1 MFNERRLINY
11 VSKTHNNAYGIFAE
25 ISDDLGDLK
34 IPEVPPM
41 IQMAY
46 AYARRAAAAG
56 LYYQN
61 IFTNEQFMY
70 VQSIFKA
77 YQFSTGHTVEFQEAA
92 CAQSQE
98 FLQSYDRRL
107 TKQASGLLVAA
118 ALAAGNVM
126 PQGLPINSVDWV
138 FAMVKKSL
146 SNG

>member
-1 MFNERRLINY
+1 MFQQRLIHY

-61 IFTNEQFMY
+61 IFNNEQFMY
-70 VQSIFKA
+70 VQTMFKA
-77 YQFSTGHTVEFQEAA
+77 YQFNTGHTVEFQEAA

-107 TKQASGLLVAA
+107 TKQVSGLLVAG
-118 ALAAGNVM
+118 ALSAGNVM
-126 PQGLPINSVDWV
+126 PKGLPINSVDWV
-138 FAMVKKSL
+138 FALVNNSISK
-146 SNG
+146 G